1 MHLGQIARPLIDRF
15 PFICSLFCFLQPI
28 FLALDPT
35 LLSVAKRVGV
45 SLDEVMWGKE
55 NSPSTTWVAN
65 FIIALFAAPASHS
78 RDVVRFT
85 RSTTDSW
92 ASFAIQSVFEVATS
106 LVVRR
111 RSCGTWTDLLVFAS
125 TLSSLVDA
133 SGRKRGRSSLGS
145 LMRFDLSAP
154 PRAAD
159 RTAFLAR
166 DDIQQANL
174 TANHVV
180 QFTGGSD
187 FRVHR
192 LFQRYF
198 FDTVLERC
206 QDRTLTAFGVQ
217 VTVVELLR
225 CLLPCTAIYIVQFLQ
240 DVIGDKRWMAT
251 SSVLLV
257 LGCFY
262 FHCNCFRVLI
272 FICISDL

>member
-1 MHLGQIARPLIDRF
+1 
-15 PFICSLFCFLQPI
+15 
-28 FLALDPT
+28 
-35 LLSVAKRVGV
+35 
-45 SLDEVMWGKE
+45 MWGKE

-65 FIIALFAAPASHS
+65 FIIALFAAPASQS

-111 RSCGTWTDLLVFAS
+111 HPQIVQHMDRSDGFCEYVVESGGRIGAQTWSVVSRLL
-125 TLSSLVDA
+125 DEI
-133 SGRKRGRSSLGS
+133 RSQCTFQELLTS
-145 LMRFDLSAP
+145 
-154 PRAAD
+154 
-159 RTAFLAR
+159 FLAR

-225 CLLPCTAIYIVQFLQ
+225 CLQATLHCHPYRAIPA
-240 DVIGDKRWMAT
+240 R
-251 SSVLLV
+251 
-257 LGCFY
+257 
-262 FHCNCFRVLI
+262 
-272 FICISDL
+272 